1 MTARGAPR
9 ASAHDKVV
17 AVSRPWADEGASS
30 VLGTITAG
38 ADRALGW
45 LWGDPCRLDVL
56 GGLVSLED
64 DFFEFGSL

>member
-9 ASAHDKVV
+9 ASTHDK
-17 AVSRPWADEGASS
+17 VSRPWADEGASS
-30 VLGTITAG
+30 VLGTITTD

-45 LWGDPCRLDVL
+45 LWGDRCRLDVL